1 MSEPAGVEKGMAPIE
16 IFADVSCPFTH
27 VALRRLVDRRR
38 SLGRDEP
45 RLHVRA
51 WPLELVNGSPT
62 ECELV
67 AEEIDV
73 LRHQVAPD
81 LFRGFDP
88 SAFPD
93 TSLPALALA
102 AAAYRCDLA
111 TGEAVSLDLR
121 WALFEEG
128 RNIADEA
135 VLASIARRYDVTGPD
150 ARDLQAPVDDWN
162 AGRARG
168 VVGSPH
174 FIVGGASLFCPTL
187 DISRDDD
194 DELHV
199 AVDHAAAERFYD
211 HALGT

>member
-1 MSEPAGVEKGMAPIE
+1 VVPIE
-16 IFADVSCPFTH
+16 IFADVVCPFTH

-67 AEEIDV
+67 AEEIDA
-73 LRHQVAPD
+73 LRHQIAPD

-88 SAFPD
+88 SAFPG
-93 TSLPALALA
+93 TSLPALALV
-102 AAAYRCDLA
+102 AAAYRRDLA
-111 TGEAVSLDLR
+111 TGEAVSLGVR
-121 WALFEEG
+121 SALFEEG
-128 RNIADEA
+128 RNIADDT
-135 VLASIARRYDVTGPD
+135 VLRPIARTYGVPWPD
-150 ARDLQAPVDDWN
+150 ARDVRAAMDDWD

-174 FIVGGASLFCPTL
+174 FIVGDDSMFCPTL

-194 DELHV
+194 GQFHV
-199 AVDHAAAERFYD
+199 AIDHAAAERFYAR
-211 HALGT
+211 ALGT

>member
-1 MSEPAGVEKGMAPIE
+1 MAPLE

-27 VALRRLVDRRR
+27 VALRRLIDRRR

-45 RLHVRA
+45 RLQVRA

-62 ECELV
+62 ERELV
-67 AEEIDV
+67 AEEVDA
-73 LRHQVAPD
+73 LRLQVAPE

-93 TSLPALALA
+93 TSLPALRLV
-102 AAAYRCDLA
+102 AAAYRCDLI
-111 TGEAVSLDLR
+111 TGEAVSLELR
-121 WALFEEG
+121 SALFEQG

-135 VLASIARRYDVTGPD
+135 VLVSVARRHDVGWPD
-150 ARDLQAPVDDWN
+150 ERDLQAPVDDWN

-174 FIVGGASLFCPTL
+174 FFVGGESMFCPTL
-187 DISRDDD
+187 DIARDDD
-194 DELHV
+194 GRFHV
-199 AVDHAAAERFYD
+199 SIDHAAAERFYQSV
-211 HALGT
+211 LGT

>member
-1 MSEPAGVEKGMAPIE
+1 VAPIE

-62 ECELV
+62 ERELV
-67 AEEIDV
+67 AEEVDA
-73 LRHQVAPD
+73 LRRQVAPD

-88 SAFPD
+88 SAFPH
-93 TSLPALALA
+93 TTLPALRLV
-102 AAAYRCDLA
+102 AAAYRCDIA

-128 RNIADEA
+128 RNVADDA
-135 VLASIARRYDVTGPD
+135 VLVSIARGYDVSWPD
-150 ARDLQAPVDDWN
+150 ERELQAPVDDWN
-162 AGRARG
+162 AGQARG

-174 FIVGGASLFCPTL
+174 FFVGGESMFCPTL
-187 DISRDDD
+187 DIARDDNG
-194 DELHV
+194 EFHV
-199 AVDHAAAERFYD
+199 NIDHAAAEHFYAS
-211 HALGT
+211 ALGA